1 MLDILEEI
9 EKNGNAVNMQK
20 DKIELGLNFFKEE
33 DLSPKTNL
41 SGYNNDDAM
50 SNVHVVLLCVDN
62 KSFNLHMPTCNMCI
76 CGKTM
81 RDWVKNAV
89 QGLDIVEAEMDSK
102 EDFLP
107 IVKENLNDKKYTLVL
122 FSDAPLIQY
131 KTVQEIVEYFVLK
144 SLSVLKFS
152 RGYMF
157 ETSYLHAIDKLFN
170 PQMQYFDEED
180 FITCYNMKQFA
191 LVSDIMRNR
200 ILGYHQRN
208 GVIILDPNST
218 FIDADAS
225 IDSDVTIYPNN
236 KIFGKTKISSEA
248 VLRCNN
254 VIKNSV
260 IMSKTEIENSCI
272 DSSVIKSGCLVKN
285 YSTITNCIL
294 EDNCILKGYNYVES
308 MKINPNTTLGVFEKK
323 E

>member
-20 DKIELGLNFFKEE
+20 DKIELGLNFFKENNQ
-33 DLSPKTNL
+33 PKTNL
-41 SGYNNDDAM
+41 SGYSQEDATG
-50 SNVHVVLLCVDN
+50 NVQVVLLCVDN
-62 KSFNLHMPTCNMCI
+62 KSFNLNMPTCNLSI

-89 QGLDIVEAEMDSK
+89 QGMNVVEYEMDSK
-102 EDFLP
+102 ADFLP
-107 IVKENLNDKKYTLVL
+107 IVKQNARGKKYTLVL
-122 FSDAPLIQY
+122 FSDAPLIQH

-157 ETSYLHAIDKLFN
+157 ETSYLQTIDKLLN
-170 PQMQYFDEED
+170 PQVQYFEEED

-208 GVIILDPNST
+208 GVIIIDPNST

-225 IDSDVTIYPNN
+225 IESDVVIYPNN
-236 KIFGKTKISSEA
+236 KIFGKTKISSGA
-248 VLRCNN
+248 NLFCNN
-254 VIKNSV
+254 IIKNSI
-260 IMSKTEIENSCI
+260 IMPNVKIENSNI

-285 YSTITNCIL
+285 YSTVLNSIL
-294 EDNCILKGYNYVES
+294 EENCTLKGYNFVES
-308 MKINPNTTLGVFEKK
+308 MKINPNTTLDVFDKK

>member
-9 EKNGNAVNMQK
+9 EKNGNAVNLQK
-20 DKIELGLNFFKEE
+20 DKIELGLNFFKE
-33 DLSPKTNL
+33 DSQPKTNL
-41 SGYNNDDAM
+41 SGYSQEDATG
-50 SNVHVVLLCVDN
+50 NVQVVLLCVDN
-62 KSFNLHMPTCNMCI
+62 KSFNLNMPTCNLSI

-89 QGLDIVEAEMDSK
+89 QGMNVVEAEMDSK
-102 EDFLP
+102 ADFLP
-107 IVKENLNDKKYTLVL
+107 IVKQNAGGKKYTLVL
-122 FSDAPLIQY
+122 FSDAPLIQH

-157 ETSYLHAIDKLFN
+157 ETNYLQTIDKLLN
-170 PQMQYFDEED
+170 PQVQYFEEED

-208 GVIILDPNST
+208 GVIIIDPNST

-225 IDSDVTIYPNN
+225 IESDVVIYPNN
-236 KIFGKTKISSEA
+236 KIFGKTKISSGA
-248 VLRCNN
+248 NLFCNN
-254 VIKNSV
+254 IIKNSI
-260 IMSKTEIENSCI
+260 IMPNVKIENSNI

-285 YSTITNCIL
+285 YSTVLNSIL
-294 EDNCILKGYNYVES
+294 EENCTLKGYNFVEA
-308 MKINPNTTLGVFEKK
+308 MKINPNTTLDVFDKK

>member
-20 DKIELGLNFFKEE
+20 DKIELGLNFFKENNQ
-33 DLSPKTNL
+33 PKTNL
-41 SGYNNDDAM
+41 SGYNQEDAM
-50 SNVHVVLLCVDN
+50 GNVQVVLLCVDN
-62 KSFNLHMPTCNMCI
+62 KSFNLNMPTCNLSI

-89 QGLDIVEAEMDSK
+89 QGMNVVEAEMDSK
-102 EDFLP
+102 ADFLP
-107 IVKENLNDKKYTLVL
+107 IVKQNAGGKKYTLVL

-157 ETSYLHAIDKLFN
+157 ETNYLQTIDKLLN
-170 PQMQYFDEED
+170 PQVQYFEEED

-208 GVIILDPNST
+208 GVIIIDPNST

-225 IDSDVTIYPNN
+225 IESDVVIYPNN
-236 KIFGKTKISSEA
+236 KIFGKTKISSGA
-248 VLRCNN
+248 NLFCNN
-254 VIKNSV
+254 IIKNSI
-260 IMSKTEIENSCI
+260 IMPNVKIENSNI

-285 YSTITNCIL
+285 YSTVLNSIL
-294 EDNCILKGYNYVES
+294 EENCTLKGYNFVES
-308 MKINPNTTLGVFEKK
+308 MKINPNTTLDVFDKK

>member
-20 DKIELGLNFFKEE
+20 DKIELGLNFFKE
-33 DLSPKTNL
+33 DNQPKTNL
-41 SGYNNDDAM
+41 SGYNQEDAM
-50 SNVHVVLLCVDN
+50 GNVQVVLLCVDN
-62 KSFNLHMPTCNMCI
+62 KSFNLNMPTCNLSI

-89 QGLDIVEAEMDSK
+89 QGMNVVEAEMDSK
-102 EDFLP
+102 ADFLP
-107 IVKENLNDKKYTLVL
+107 IVKQNAGGKKYTLVL
-122 FSDAPLIQY
+122 FSDAPLIQH

-157 ETSYLHAIDKLFN
+157 ETSYLQTIDKLLN
-170 PQMQYFDEED
+170 PQVQYFEEED

-208 GVIILDPNST
+208 GVIIIDPNST

-225 IDSDVTIYPNN
+225 IESDVVIYPNN
-236 KIFGKTKISSEA
+236 KIFGKTKISSGA
-248 VLRCNN
+248 NLFCNN
-254 VIKNSV
+254 IIKNSI
-260 IMSKTEIENSCI
+260 IMLNVKIENSNI

-285 YSTITNCIL
+285 YSTVLNSIL
-294 EDNCILKGYNYVES
+294 EENCTLKGYNFVEA
-308 MKINPNTTLGVFEKK
+308 MKINPNTTLDVFDKK